1 MTELCRIHHP
11 SVVSRPNDR
20 SGGLHAQN
28 KEQSSYFY
36 IAPEPYASEKS
47 CAGKHIY
54 TKMIIK
60 KIQRMNIQNEDES
73 VKPPVQPPA
82 MLCRL

>member
-47 CAGKHIY
+47 FL
-54 TKMIIK
+54 
-60 KIQRMNIQNEDES
+60 R
-73 VKPPVQPPA
+73 
-82 MLCRL
+82 R